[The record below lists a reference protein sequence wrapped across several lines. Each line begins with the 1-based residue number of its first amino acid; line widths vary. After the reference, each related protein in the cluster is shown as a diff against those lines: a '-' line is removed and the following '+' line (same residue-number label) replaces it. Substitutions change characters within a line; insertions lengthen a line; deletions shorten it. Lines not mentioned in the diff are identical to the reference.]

1 MADPSDTL
9 VDNKTLVAVAIGAGA
24 WLLSKV
30 FGAVWG
36 FGERRLGSVDGL
48 ISRVGALEKQNE
60 MQQTRIDE
68 LAKHWAAK
76 DVRRKDAIDV
86 LKEENRQLWEKL
98 KERES

>member
-1 MADPSDTL
+1 MADVSEQGLDKR
-9 VDNKTLVAVAIGAGA
+9 VFWAIGVAFAWLVGKVAGA
-24 WLLSKV
+24 AWGSIERKWGSLEGLL
-30 FGAVWG
+30 
-36 FGERRLGSVDGL
+36 
-48 ISRVGALEKQNE
+48 SRVGALEKQNE